1 MTGLVYMGI
10 FAALWGLCVLLLL
23 VIARKGEREDVAGDD
38 DDDDT
43 NPVLR
48 VQPPEAVTLSGATVC
63 SRCGRII
70 DQGEERIV
78 EKETG
83 EQRHFWCPEDR
94 R

>member
-23 VIARKGEREDVAGDD
+23 VIARKGEREDAAGAG
-38 DDDDT
+38 DDDT